1 MSSFLRLWCLF
12 VCALVVI
19 KSYVHAKPLP
29 LSLWQHFQQE
39 SGFMALRQKISN
51 INGFLVVLLKK
62 IDTSVNTSVERKLKS
77 KSRIPNWTSLKGGK
91 LIATWTDITICFYFL
106 TGYEMTLQSQSN
118 ISIINWN
125 TPHEQKKQQH
135 KEMITNKYNIN
146 MWRLKGVCSRSVLT
160 EFMSWPLNTTDAS
173 EPLPLLSVKICRV
186 VCWETVCWSL
196 FIRQFTYF

>member
-1 MSSFLRLWCLF
+1 MTAFPTRIRIYGIAAKNQQHKWVSSCF
-12 VCALVVI
+12 V
-19 KSYVHAKPLP
+19 
-29 LSLWQHFQQE
+29 
-39 SGFMALRQKISN
+39 
-51 INGFLVVLLKK
+51 KK

-196 FIRQFTYF
+196 FIRDRKSVV